1 MVIEHKL
8 IFDLGDIRHVRLG
21 CAWTSPKTKE
31 PCTGEAVVSLRAM
44 DEIPN
49 TCPVCGKE
57 WLAKQNLAVEL
68 QLLKKMRSVLI
79 APSQVVN
86 LRFEMDEMGMDE

>member
-1 MVIEHKL
+1 MVVECRL
-8 IFDLGDIRHVRLG
+8 IFDLADIRYIRLA
-21 CAWTSPKTKE
+21 CMLTSPKTKE
-31 PCTGEAVVSLRAM
+31 LCTGEAVVSLRAM

-68 QLLKKMRSVLI
+68 QLLKRMRSVLI

-86 LRFEMDEMGMDE
+86 LRFEMEEAEMGE